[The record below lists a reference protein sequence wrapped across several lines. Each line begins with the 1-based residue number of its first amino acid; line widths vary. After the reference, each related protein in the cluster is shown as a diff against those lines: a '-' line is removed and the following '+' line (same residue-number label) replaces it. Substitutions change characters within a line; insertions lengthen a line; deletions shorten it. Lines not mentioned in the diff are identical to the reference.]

1 LLDKNEFMKSQ
12 IIKIAYVG
20 FGIVSQGLAKIILEN
35 NSVLP
40 GVKKSE
46 IQTVGILDIMKGSKI
61 DAKGINMQKVLD
73 NANKDDYNLLTEN
86 ILDIP
91 KAIQEVNADIIIEA
105 SFTDIKTGQPALS
118 HIETALNSDK
128 HVVTTNKGPFAVAYQ
143 HIFSLA
149 KLKGK
154 TLAIEGTVMSG
165 TPIINVLKTGLL
177 GSDIT
182 ALRGIMNGTSNYIL
196 TKMELG
202 ISYNE
207 ALSQAQKL
215 GYAEADPT
223 SDVEGLDTLAKV
235 MILANVAFDVQLIQE
250 DIEVRGI
257 SDITLAD
264 VNEALSNN
272 SRWKLIGSIWKDDRG
287 IVHGSVCPKLIPI
300 NDSLYG
306 VLGTT
311 NALKITSNILGDTT
325 IVGPGAGKIET
336 GFALYNDIIS
346 IVNA

>member
-1 LLDKNEFMKSQ
+1 MVKVV
-12 IIKIAYVG
+12 YVG
-20 FGIVSQGLAKIILEN
+20 FGIVSQGLAEIILNN

-40 GVKKSE
+40 LVETVE
-46 IQTVGILDIMKGSKI
+46 IQTVGILDTMKGSRI
-61 DAKGINMQKVLD
+61 DASGINMHDVLL
-73 NANKDDYNLLTEN
+73 NAKEGDYSLLTDT

-215 GYAEADPT
+215 GYAEADPR

-235 MILANVAFDVQLIQE
+235 MILANIVFDVQLIQE

>member
-1 LLDKNEFMKSQ
+1 MV
-12 IIKIAYVG
+12 KIVYVG
-20 FGIVSQGLAKIILEN
+20 FGIVSQGLAEIILRN

-40 GVKKSE
+40 LAKNLE
-46 IQTVGILDIMKGSKI
+46 IQTVGILDIMKGSQI
-61 DAKGINMQKVLD
+61 DANGIDMQKVLT
-73 NANKDDYNLLTEN
+73 NANNGDYSLLSEN

-91 KAIQEVNADIIIEA
+91 KAIQEINADIIIEA
-105 SFTDIKTGQPALS
+105 SFTDIKTGQPAIS
-118 HIETALNSDK
+118 HIEAALNSGK
-128 HVVTTNKGPFAVAYQ
+128 HVVTTNKGPFAVGYE
-143 HIFSLA
+143 HIFNLA

-165 TPIINVLKTGLL
+165 TPIINVLNNGLL

-182 ALRGIMNGTSNYIL
+182 AVSGIMNGTSNYIL
-196 TKMELG
+196 SKMELG
-202 ISYNE
+202 ISYND

-235 MILANVAFDVQLIQE
+235 MILANVVFEEQLKQE
-250 DIEVRGI
+250 EIEVGGI
-257 SDITLAD
+257 SNITLTD
-264 VNEALSNN
+264 VKEASSNN
-272 SRWKLIGSIWKDDRG
+272 ERWKLIGSIWKDNKG
-287 IVHGSVCPKLIPI
+287 KVQGSVSPKLIPI

-306 VLGTT
+306 ISGAT

-325 IVGPGAGKIET
+325 IVGEGAGKIET

-346 IVNA
+346 IANR

>member
-1 LLDKNEFMKSQ
+1 MV
-12 IIKIAYVG
+12 KIVYVG
-20 FGIVSQGLAKIILEN
+20 FGIVSQGLAEIILRN
-35 NSVLP
+35 NSILP
-40 GVKKSE
+40 LDKNIEV
-46 IQTVGILDIMKGSKI
+46 QTVGILDTMKGSKL
-61 DAKGINMQKVLD
+61 DAKGINMQHILA
-73 NANKDDYNLLTEN
+73 NANNSDYSLLTEN

-91 KAIQEVNADIIIEA
+91 KAIQEINADIVIEA
-105 SFTDIKTGQPALS
+105 SFTDIKTGQPAIS
-118 HIETALNSDK
+118 HIETALNSGK
-128 HVVTTNKGPFAVAYQ
+128 HVVTTNKGPFAVAYKE
-143 HIFSLA
+143 IFNLA
-149 KLKGK
+149 KLKKK

-165 TPIINVLKTGLL
+165 TPIINVLNTGLL

-182 ALRGIMNGTSNYIL
+182 AVSGIMNGTSNYIL
-196 TKMELG
+196 SKMELG
-202 ISYNE
+202 MSYND

-235 MILANVAFDVQLIQE
+235 MILANVVFDVQLIQE

-272 SRWKLIGSIWKDDRG
+272 SRWKLIGSVWKDDRG
-287 IVHGSVCPKLIPI
+287 IVHGSVCPKLISI

-306 VLGTT
+306 VLDAT
-311 NALKITSNILGDTT
+311 NALKFTSNILGDTT